1 MSIYECD
8 RCGKQ
13 FDQPDIVTEPH
24 GEKVGVCP
32 HCHGHFEIMYQC
44 KICGEYFTE
53 DDLTDGVCD
62 ACIYNDATV
71 ERCIRY
77 GADCEESVAING
89 FIASVLSAD
98 KINEILANEIMKAND
113 IIPIDCSGFIDDDK
127 SWWVGCY
134 LAEKENF

>member
-1 MSIYECD
+1 MIYLCD
-8 RCGKQ
+8 RCGKL

-32 HCHGHFEIMYQC
+32 HCHGHFEIMHQC
-44 KICGEYFTE
+44 KICGECFTE
-53 DDLTDGVCD
+53 DELTDGVCD
-62 ACIYNDATV
+62 ACIYNEATV
-71 ERCIRY
+71 EQCIRY
-77 GADCEESVAING
+77 GADCEESIAING
-89 FIASVLSAD
+89 FVASVLSAD

-113 IIPIDCSGFIDDDK
+113 IIPIDCSNFIDDDK

>member
-1 MSIYECD
+1 MIYLCD

-32 HCHGHFEIMYQC
+32 HCHGHFEIMHQC

-71 ERCIRY
+71 ERCVRY

-89 FIASVLSAD
+89 FIASILSAD

-113 IIPIDCSGFIDDDK
+113 IIPIDCSNFIDDDK
-127 SWWVGCY
+127 SRWVGCY
-134 LAEKENF
+134 LHEKENF

>member
-1 MSIYECD
+1 MIYLCD
-8 RCGKQ
+8 RCGKL

-32 HCHGHFEIMYQC
+32 HCHGHFEIMHQC

-113 IIPIDCSGFIDDDK
+113 IIPIDCSGFVDDDK
-127 SWWVGCY
+127 SWW
-134 LAEKENF
+134 AEQLLKEETL